1 MFCDGRINLP
11 PAPQPSTDNALA
23 VPVTAV
29 LAESGSPLAA
39 RTNGNKETPLDLRIK
54 RVYDP
59 ASDGDGTRILVD
71 RLWPRGLTKEKAQ
84 VDLWLKDLAPSASLR
99 KWFGHDPA
107 KWEEFKKRY
116 REELSSNAEQVSS
129 LMARAETA
137 TVTLVYGA
145 RDRDHNDAVV
155 LKEYIESLLN
165 GGAKVYHQLLPARNS
180 GGVRSQYPGFASRV
194 DIVDVAGEES
204 FPASDPPSW
213 TCGREPRS

>member
-1 MFCDGRINLP
+1 
-11 PAPQPSTDNALA
+11 
-23 VPVTAV
+23 VTAV

-71 RLWPRGLTKEKAQ
+71 RLWPRGLTKEMAQ

-116 REELSSNAEQVSS
+116 REELSSNSEQVSS

-180 GGVRSQYPGFASRV
+180 GGVRSQSPGFASSV